1 MMRIAYAA
9 TLAAVLL
16 VSHVFAPRASAALIG
31 DVNNSCRVDVMDIY
45 ITSLRYG
52 ARWGMLAYSPIY
64 DLDGNRRI
72 DIIDLQIIA
81 SHAGEE
87 C

>member
-1 MMRIAYAA
+1 
-9 TLAAVLL
+9 
-16 VSHVFAPRASAALIG
+16 
-31 DVNNSCRVDVMDIY
+31 MDIY